1 VKNREKCFRNRETLE
16 DTKNPRE
23 FFREGGEMVESAFH
37 FSTSFLS
44 VQLCLQFGLRR
55 AGGQTDNHFVCLSV
69 CLSVYQHCFVSMI
82 SAVRSTVVESKP
94 NLFWKKQTY
103 LFVLF
108 STKMTNRII
117 ACTLVVCIVCEDTSE
132 NKKAKRKSRKQEKAK

>member
-1 VKNREKCFRNRETLE
+1 
-16 DTKNPRE
+16 
-23 FFREGGEMVESAFH
+23 
-37 FSTSFLS
+37 
-44 VQLCLQFGLRR
+44 
-55 AGGQTDNHFVCLSV
+55 
-69 CLSVYQHCFVSMI
+69 MI
-82 SAVRSTVVESKP
+82 SAVRSSRIKAKFVLEEK
-94 NLFWKKQTY
+94 TY